1 MSAPLSFE
9 VLTVS
14 KSTGVDNFNSREVN
28 ALSARDAGRKN
39 ACPRFLPDG
48 SGDGGTFQIFFLYR
62 ELSGLSREDM
72 NESVIAG
79 DIRPKGY
86 AKQVLPAGRSA
97 RPGDFE
103 KKRGQPGFVTLF

>member
-1 MSAPLSFE
+1 MSAPLSFA

-79 DIRPKGY
+79 DIRPKGF
-86 AKQVLPAGRSA
+86 AKRPSRPDA
-97 RPGDFE
+97 RPVRVIL
-103 KKRGQPGFVTLF
+103 KKTGHTGFVALF